1 MSSRPTIRDVA
12 EAAGV
17 SVSTVSRVLS
27 RPEMFRESTRQR
39 VQAAALLAGLSDGG
53 AAEEVDTARRV
64 GDLLLSVADF
74 TRRLGVDPEDAL
86 RQAARRLR
94 EQVRQAERS

>member
-39 VQAAALLAGLSDGG
+39 VQAAAESLNYSPSRH
-53 AAEEVDTARRV
+53 AA
-64 GDLLLSVADF
+64 
-74 TRRLGVDPEDAL
+74 
-86 RQAARRLR
+86 
-94 EQVRQAERS
+94 